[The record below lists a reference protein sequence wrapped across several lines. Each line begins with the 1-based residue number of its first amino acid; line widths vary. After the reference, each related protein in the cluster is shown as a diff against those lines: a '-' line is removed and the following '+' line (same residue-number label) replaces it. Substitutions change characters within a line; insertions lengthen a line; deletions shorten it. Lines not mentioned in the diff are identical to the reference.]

1 MGDVAVLRGNS
12 TVFGIGIQDYA
23 RHEGPAFRGV
33 VAEFFHPDTPD
44 EWRKAKTE
52 EWCVRYVYCPDTD
65 PVNPETVAQLR
76 ACGWLVEVAATGD
89 GVLFETLRDSVPP

>member
-23 RHEGPAFRGV
+23 RHDGPALRGV
-33 VAEFFHPDTPD
+33 VAKFFHPDTPD
-44 EWRKAKTE
+44 AWRKEKAE

-76 ACGWLVEVAATGD
+76 ACGWLVDVAGNGD
-89 GVLFETLRDSVPP
+89 AVLFELRDSVAP